1 MISDK
6 AKNVYLTRLRREDV
20 KTISDEFALIPR
32 RRRRHRV
39 ERYILRCLLG
49 ADEMKVWGDIL
60 IISDGAINFVVRA
73 GEKSHKGVIQKR
85 MSTLT

>member
-1 MISDK
+1 LYKKILEFSEQADLIDEIPSFNAIKDTLPRSMISDK

-39 ERYILRCLLG
+39 EKL
-49 ADEMKVWGDIL
+49 
-60 IISDGAINFVVRA
+60 S
-73 GEKSHKGVIQKR
+73 
-85 MSTLT
+85 